1 MAPFADLPF
10 PHPKNSQSIFKVKHI
25 RHPVIKD
32 IAVNYALSLLQGKI
46 ISESICGMFMAK
58 CGVNKCFLVD
68 AFLPRQLLI
77 SLEPFFH
84 KQLVPPQ
91 SESKMQQSP
100 LPQPSA
106 EKDSPC
112 RNLATL
118 GDLSRAYFLES
129 SLMTFPEIEPPTGG
143 RSALEILKMEPE
155 PFELINGSYCV
166 EDLAQVQEPEL
177 DVLSWST
184 AAHQRFLYLG
194 SRLEFKLSTLVA
206 KLNLSCE
213 YPPRQRPVKRWPR
226 ETVVVYDCQT
236 HTIRRERSESS
247 RYPNAAMWL
256 SSRLRQEIEGRY
268 INRIMRLKNNPDSP
282 VSKGRALLYWAF
294 LMADIICRLGSNI
307 SLVCYKVRFFL
318 MWAWRFDANAFISP
332 AHDSLHRPS

>member
-25 RHPVIKD
+25 RHPVLKD
-32 IAVNYALSLLQGKI
+32 IAVNYALSLLQEKI

-129 SLMTFPEIEPPTGG
+129 SLMAF
-143 RSALEILKMEPE
+143 PE

-184 AAHQRFLYLG
+184 AAHQRFLSLG

-226 ETVVVYDCQT
+226 ETVVVYNCQT

-247 RYPNAAMWL
+247 RYPKAAMWF
-256 SSRLRQEIEGRY
+256 SSRPPQVIEGSY
-268 INRIMRLKNNPDSP
+268 INQYQLVCIMRLKNNPDSP